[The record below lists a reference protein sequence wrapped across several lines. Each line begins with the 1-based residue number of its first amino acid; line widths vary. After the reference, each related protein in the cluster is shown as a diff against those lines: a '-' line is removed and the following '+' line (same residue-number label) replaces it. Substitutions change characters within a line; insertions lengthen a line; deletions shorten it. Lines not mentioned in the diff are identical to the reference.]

1 MPGFRFGLSLLA
13 ATVLFSC
20 VSGKQ
25 PQAPA
30 PPVIQTFAADRA
42 TIHAG
47 ETVTLSW
54 QTTGTETLTLV
65 DPSGAET
72 ALSPTESGTIALSP
86 TQTTFYLL
94 RASGP
99 GGKDSAFVQIA
110 VDQPLSE
117 VFLVAIPNEIDAGQ
131 TAELIW
137 SAFGA
142 DTVSLKAADG
152 TGVPVT
158 GQSGVAQVKPS
169 HGTTY
174 TLTAGTFTATATVK
188 VRPVMISFT
197 ATPAVAKS
205 GDTIKLE
212 WATAGFDNLALEE
225 ATFGAVGG
233 ASGAATQNGSAVFT
247 VPSMLPGADGGM
259 SAVPNG
265 FPLAFTLTA
274 STANPAFSVKQTVN
288 GAVGEGA
295 TIVEFKVPVNG
306 TLGRPVPLSWVTQNA
321 VRVELLADGYPLYQP
336 PAGTQTSGSFT
347 LPGLRADTVVTL
359 VAYDFKGFQVRAE
372 KKVSLLQPPK
382 ALTFTG
388 QGSASSASSGAQV
401 AWTTEHAAL
410 VVIRV
415 KNGPTVFSTRA
426 TASLASGS
434 TLIYPARDTTF
445 VLEAYNAAG
454 EVASL
459 EKTITVASPVTA
471 TITPEPVVPGT
482 TVTFAWDLSGTNA
495 LDVVGVPNAMAP
507 VPAAATS
514 FVDLAQMQSAQSV
527 VFTDKNEGAVLIQPG
542 DGFRFPLLNKVYSSF
557 TASTNGFL
565 ALAPMTAL
573 PTNVPFAMY
582 TGAPMLA
589 PFWDDLD
596 VEDGAVLWAV
606 EGDAFPRRLIVQWNK
621 AHIHGDLTSELTF
634 QVQLFETGEARFVF
648 SKLQGAAA
656 LGQNASIGIF
666 GGTDIW
672 NSQFSHNPGV
682 AAIAENQELTW
693 FTNGAQNGMQ
703 AIKVA
708 NALTA
713 GFFFKT
719 AGGNWAYVS
728 SRVRVFTS
736 STVQLTEVMP
746 VAPSGAD
753 KGTWVELYNPGVDP
767 LDISGLTLSTDSA
780 PDAGYTFPPGTVI
793 APTSYWVAGE
803 STDAIENGEA
813 GVKLAWGPGDV
824 PLASDDTVR
833 LRVPLSSPVTISS
846 LAWLGAP
853 AGVSYQREAG
863 IGPTGALTCARKNM
877 FGPLG
882 ATGTPGAQ
890 NETCFEYTVS
900 AIPFAYEDISP
911 GGLKLFAPP
920 QSLDDDI
927 ATVPLAKPFTYFGS
941 TYSVITVSTNGWSGF
956 GTYTSS
962 FAGNKVVPSPSV
974 TPVGAVAP
982 FWDDLANGGSY
993 PGANV
998 YYARSGDHF
1007 IVQWHHYSY
1016 WSTPRSDD
1024 INVQA
1029 KFFDDGTIEFHYGE
1043 LISRAGSSV
1052 ATGQTATAWIERP
1065 AGTGAAPVSINTSG
1079 LSPRTAWRF
1088 TPKP

>member
-13 ATVLFSC
+13 VCALLSC

-30 PPVIQTFAADRA
+30 PPVIQSFSADHAA
-42 TIHAG
+42 IHAG
-47 ETVTLSW
+47 EQVTLSW
-54 QTTGTETLTLV
+54 QTSGTETLTLV

-72 ALSPTESGTIALSP
+72 ALTPAESGSLSLSP
-86 TQTTFYLL
+86 TLTTFYLL

-99 GGKDSAFVQIA
+99 GGKDSAFLQIA

-117 VFLVAIPNEIDAGQ
+117 VFLVAIPNEIEAGQ

-152 TGVPVT
+152 TVVPVT
-158 GQSGVAQVKPS
+158 GQSGVAQVQPS

-174 TLTAGTFTATATVK
+174 TLTAKALTATATVK
-188 VRPVMISFT
+188 VRPVVRSFT

-205 GDTIKLE
+205 GDTITLE
-212 WATAGFDNLALEE
+212 WATAGFDDLTVEE
-225 ATFGAVGG
+225 ATFGPIGG
-233 ASGAATQNGSAVFT
+233 ATGNATQSGSATFT
-247 VPSMLPGADGGM
+247 VPNILPSGDGGM
-259 SAVPNG
+259 SAVPTG

-274 STANPAFSVKQTVN
+274 STSSPAFSVKQTVN

-295 TIVEFKVPVNG
+295 TIVDFKVPANG

-336 PAGTQTSGSFT
+336 PAGTQITGSFA
-347 LPGLRADTVVTL
+347 LPSLRADTVVTL

-388 QGSASSASSGAQV
+388 QASAGSAISGAQV
-401 AWTTEHAAL
+401 AWTTEHTTL

-426 TASLASGS
+426 PASLASGT
-434 TLIYPARDTTF
+434 TLLYPARDTTF

-459 EKTITVASPVTA
+459 EKTITVAMPVTA

-495 LDVVGVPNAMAP
+495 LEVVGLPNAMVP
-507 VPAAATS
+507 VPVAATS
-514 FVDLAQMQSAQSV
+514 FVDLTRMQSAQTV
-527 VFTDKNEGAVLIQPG
+527 VFADKNEGAVLIQPG
-542 DGFRFPLLNKVYSSF
+542 DGFRFPLLNKVYGNF
-557 TASTNGFL
+557 TVSTNGFL
-565 ALAPMTAL
+565 ALAPMTAA
-573 PTNVPFAMY
+573 PTNAAFAMY

-596 VEDGAVLWAV
+596 VEDGSVLWAV
-606 EGDAFPRRLIVQWNK
+606 EGDAFPRRLIVQWNQ

-648 SKLQGAAA
+648 HTLQGAAA
-656 LGQNASIGIF
+656 LGQNATIGIF
-666 GGTDIW
+666 GGVDIW

-693 FTNGAQNGMQ
+693 FTNGAQTGMR

-719 AGGNWAYVS
+719 AGGQWAYVS
-728 SRVRVFTS
+728 SPVRVFTP

-746 VAPSGAD
+746 VAPTGAD
-753 KGTWVELYNPGVDP
+753 KGTWVELYNPSVEP
-767 LDISGLTLSTDSA
+767 LDISGLTLSTGSA

-793 APTSYWVAGE
+793 APSSYWVAGE
-803 STDAIENGEA
+803 STDAVENGEA
-813 GVKLAWGPGDV
+813 GVKLAWGAGDV
-824 PLASDDTVR
+824 PLGTDDTVS

-846 LAWLGAP
+846 LAWMGAP
-853 AGVSYQREAG
+853 PGISYQREAG
-863 IGPTGALTCARKNM
+863 IGPTGALTCTRKNM

-900 AIPFAYEDISP
+900 AIPFAYEDISAQ
-911 GGLKLFAPP
+911 GLKLFAPP

-941 TYSVITVSTNGWSGF
+941 AYNVITVSTNGWSGF

-962 FAGNKVVPSPSV
+962 YAGNKVTPSPSV

-993 PGANV
+993 PDANV

-1007 IVQWHHYSY
+1007 IVQWHHYSF

-1024 INVQA
+1024 LNVQA
-1029 KFFDDGTIEFHYGE
+1029 KFFDDGSIEFHYAD
-1043 LISRAGSSV
+1043 LVSRPGSSV

-1065 AGTGAAPVSINTSG
+1065 SGTGAAPLSINSAG